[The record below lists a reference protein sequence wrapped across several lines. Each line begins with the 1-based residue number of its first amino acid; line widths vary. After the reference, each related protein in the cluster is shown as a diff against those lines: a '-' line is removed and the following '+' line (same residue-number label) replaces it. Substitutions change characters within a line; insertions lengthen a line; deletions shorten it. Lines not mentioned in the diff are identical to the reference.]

1 MNLGKCF
8 VTGATG
14 FIGQR
19 LVSCLE
25 NSNHSICILT
35 RNMTSSHEAIVCDYE
50 KESIPDDALLSVDTV
65 FHLAGY
71 AHDLKVASKNEELYQ
86 SINIDFTA
94 ELAKLAIKSGVKRFV
109 FVSSVKAGGFSA
121 NGRYANEDS
130 QIEPDGIYGETKREA
145 ELQLLNIGL
154 HSEMHISII
163 RSVLVYGPNVK
174 GNLSSMIT
182 GISQG
187 WFPPL
192 PRKLNFRSL
201 IHVDDLVCALLFVA
215 KESRANGEIF
225 IATDGRNY
233 SSREIYETM
242 CTILGKPVPNWEVP
256 EFLFTIAALISKKMN
271 YKVNKL
277 LGSEYYSSKKLESI
291 GFKAKKSLKE
301 MNETSF

>member
-1 MNLGKCF
+1 MNFGKCF

-14 FIGQR
+14 FLGQR

-25 NSNHSICILT
+25 NSNHSIRILS
-35 RNMTSSHEAIVCDYE
+35 RNMTSAHETVVCDFE
-50 KESIPDDALLSVDTV
+50 KESIPDDALLSIDTV

-71 AHDLKVASKNEELYQ
+71 THDLKIDSKNEQLYRT
-86 SINIDFTA
+86 INIEATT
-94 ELAKLAIKSGVKRFV
+94 ELAKLAAKSGVKRFI
-109 FVSSVKAGGFSA
+109 FVSSVKAGGPSVD
-121 NGRYANEDS
+121 GCCVNEEHQS
-130 QIEPDGIYGETKREA
+130 EPDGIYGATKREA

-154 HSEMHISII
+154 HFEMHISII
-163 RSVLVYGPNVK
+163 RSALIYGPNVK
-174 GNLSSMIT
+174 GNLSLMLT

-192 PRKLNFRSL
+192 PRKMNLRSL

-225 IATDGRNY
+225 IATDGKNY
-233 SSREIYETM
+233 SSREIYETL
-242 CTILGKPVPNWEVP
+242 CTILGKPIPNWAVP
-256 EFLFTIAALISKKMN
+256 EFLFNIATLISQRISH
-271 YKVNKL
+271 KVNKL
-277 LGSEYYSSKKLESI
+277 LGDECYSSEKLEYL